1 MIILLNKVRKLK
13 IGEKEYKFKMTNKTI
28 FKIDE
33 KYGNYGSVIY
43 GLMQGVQY
51 YTNAVKL
58 ISCACIEKETDDAS
72 KTEKVKEWD
81 LQELIELFTPE
92 QLNGD
97 VPNFAAE
104 LYFDYIGI
112 EETKEEDKEESEEE
126 KN

>member
-1 MIILLNKVRKLK
+1 MLDKVRKMK
-13 IGEKEYKFKMTNKTI
+13 IGEKEYSFKMTNKTI
-28 FKIDE
+28 FKVDE

-58 ISCACIEKETDDAS
+58 ISCACIEKEWNI
-72 KTEKVKEWD
+72 E
-81 LQELIELFTPE
+81 ELIELFTSD

-112 EETKEEDKEESEEE
+112 EETDKKEEDNKKE